1 MPRPGPKRGRE
12 GGALAR
18 LPCPQ
23 PEVCQ
28 GGGPSVGKRGGGPNG
43 WGVGVGLGWVGTVVG
58 AVGGGWCGG
67 MPAPAQWGQWG
78 DFIPSQR
85 GSPNGTGGWAIPPRP
100 LGPAHWGLRAACHP
114 MGRWMYPPRPMGG
127 SASTLGP
134 AHGKVDPTHW
144 GQWLAMRS
152 PQPALCHG
160 YSGLPTTGS
169 AIQCAHWG
177 QR

>member
-43 WGVGVGLGWVGTVVG
+43 WGVGGGVGVGGDGGGGGRWGMVWGHASARPMGPMGRLHTQPAGVAQWHRWVGN
-58 AVGGGWCGG
+58 
-67 MPAPAQWGQWG
+67 
-78 DFIPSQR
+78 S
-85 GSPNGTGGWAIPPRP
+85 PRP

-127 SASTLGP
+127 SASTSGP